1 MASVQLPSR
10 PRSWGVGKD
19 PKPAHA
25 VGWSDTIAEM
35 TTIVTR
41 QPFRGTHRAVLPILF
56 SVLTAFAATGG
67 VCGGVANAI
76 GHAPQV
82 TYQLSGSA
90 PVADYVSYQS
100 DTGQI
105 LQAHVPLPWQTH
117 FTGFGGEVFV
127 ISAQSPGSI
136 TCTIVVDGKVVS
148 QATSNG
154 DPART
159 VCSN

>member
-1 MASVQLPSR
+1 
-10 PRSWGVGKD
+10 
-19 PKPAHA
+19 
-25 VGWSDTIAEM
+25 M
-35 TTIVTR
+35 TTTGTC
-41 QPFRGTHRAVLPILF
+41 QPLSTSPRVKRRAVWPLLF
-56 SVLTAFAATGG
+56 AVLTAFSATPGI
-67 VCGGVANAI
+67 CGVANAI
-76 GHAPQV
+76 GHVPSV

-90 PVADYVSYQS
+90 PVADYIAYQS

-105 LQAHVPLPWQTH
+105 LQPHVPLPWQTQ

-136 TCTIVVDGKVVS
+136 TCTIVVDGNVVS

-154 DPART
+154 APART

>member
-1 MASVQLPSR
+1 
-10 PRSWGVGKD
+10 
-19 PKPAHA
+19 
-25 VGWSDTIAEM
+25 M
-35 TTIVTR
+35 TTTMPGTR
-41 QPFRGTHRAVLPILF
+41 QPFPTPRRVKHRAVPLILF
-56 SVLTAFAATGG
+56 AALTAFSATAGI
-67 VCGGVANAI
+67 CGVANAI
-76 GHAPQV
+76 GHVPQV

-90 PVADYVSYQS
+90 PVADYISYQS

-105 LQAHVPLPWQTH
+105 QQAHVPLPWQTQ
-117 FTGFGGEVFV
+117 FTGFGGEVFA

-154 DPART
+154 APART